1 MRTTS
6 DIILRILQV
15 VVWLLLFYSC
25 RSTEKTTQS
34 HTRMT
39 GSSQL
44 AVLNHTLKADTTAS
58 YTISQA
64 NGYTFIKET
73 QTITEYDTSKPGNPI
88 AKETKTEKNT
98 RKGVQAKAEELSASN
113 QRESS
118 DSSVQQKSDSE
129 LITQSS
135 EQKTSEP
142 VIETGIKWY
151 VVAFFL
157 SAVIISC
164 ISEYVQAKRKA
175 KYGNT

>member
-1 MRTTS
+1 MKTTS
-6 DIILRILQV
+6 DIILRILLV

-58 YTISQA
+58 YTISQT

-98 RKGVQAKAEELSASN
+98 RKGVQAKAEELSASG
-113 QRESS
+113 RSEESG
-118 DSSVQQKSDSE
+118 SSIRQDDNSE
-129 LITQSS
+129 LVVQES
-135 EQKTSEP
+135 EHKTSVP
-142 VIETGIKWY
+142 VIETGVKWY
-151 VVAFFL
+151 VVALSL
-157 SAVIISC
+157 SAVIISFV
-164 ISEYVQAKRKA
+164 SEHIQNKKS
-175 KYGNT
+175 